1 MNTILFILFVILL
14 IYIQIILSK
23 MKGKFIGLILPI
35 ITFLSSINA
44 FISIKSIEENI
55 KLSLQVFIIIN
66 LFTLIFLLIYVK
78 IKNNKKIN

>member
-1 MNTILFILFVILL
+1 
-14 IYIQIILSK
+14 

-44 FISIKSIEENI
+44 FISIKNIEENI